1 MSAAAT
7 TPLARRAG
15 SPWSACVYQQAMSIR
30 NAVVQRVLRL
40 KQPKYLAGA
49 IAGALY
55 FYFFLFRHAFR
66 GSSRDGGPDLER
78 AVGWLHDPAIAPLVL
93 GVAALALLVA
103 MLATWLLPGERSA
116 LAFSEAEVAFLF
128 PAPMTR
134 SQLVRYKLLRSQ
146 LAILVSSVLLT
157 VVLRRGGAFGGNPW
171 LHAIG
176 WWMVLSTVRMHFI
189 GASFVRDRLRGD
201 GRLAWLRGAGAG
213 AAVLGAAIALA
224 WWVRTHVPPPPPG
237 GDALLPW
244 ARQVLA
250 LPVLAWVLWP
260 LKLVVAPVL
269 APDAIAFWRAVP
281 AALVVMAL
289 HFFWIVRS
297 DASFEE
303 AAIAHSRK
311 RARLVEAKRD
321 GRLGFEALR
330 PAKKRPAPFRLAPT
344 GFPPVAMLWRN
355 LLAVGTT
362 RLRGYGAIAA
372 VLLLGEAWIA
382 RDPQLRPVLKVF
394 FGLGLGAGG
403 WLLVVGPMFVQR
415 SLHRV
420 LAHMDL
426 LKASPLPGWQLALG
440 ELLMPMLMLAAA
452 EWLLLAMALLAVLLG
467 GVHVV
472 PPGTAIA
479 AALGAALLV
488 PPLCGLLMCLPFAGL
503 LLFPAWASAGRGGG
517 VEVMG
522 QRMIFFGGYV
532 LVLAVTLLPAL
543 LLGGIVAAASYWF
556 AGPPGALLA
565 GAPVAAAV
573 LAAELTIAVRW
584 LGRRIERYD
593 LSREPA

>member
-1 MSAAAT
+1 MNAAAAAI
-7 TPLARRAG
+7 ARGAG

-30 NAVVQRVLRL
+30 NAVVRRVLRL

-49 IAGALY
+49 VAGALY

-66 GSSRDGGPDLER
+66 GHGRDGGPGLER

-93 GVAALALLVA
+93 GIAALALLVA
-103 MLATWLLPGERSA
+103 MLATWLLPGERTA

-157 VVLRRGGAFGGNPW
+157 VVLRRGGAFGGSPW

-176 WWMVLSTVRMHFI
+176 WWIVLSTVRMHFI
-189 GASFVRDRLRGD
+189 GASFARDRLRGE
-201 GRLAWLRGAGAG
+201 GRLAWLRGTGAG
-213 AAVLGAAIALA
+213 ALVLAAAIALF
-224 WWVRTHVPPPPPG
+224 WWVRTHVPPPPADG
-237 GDALLPW
+237 ALLPW
-244 ARQVLA
+244 AQQVLA
-250 LPVLAWVLWP
+250 VPALAWVLWP
-260 LKLVVAPVL
+260 LKLVVAPML
-269 APDAIAFWRAVP
+269 APDAMAFWRAVP
-281 AALVVMAL
+281 AGLAVMAL

-303 AAIAHSRK
+303 AAIAQSRK
-311 RARLVEAKRD
+311 RARIVEAKRD
-321 GRLGFEALR
+321 GRLGFDALR
-330 PAKKRPAPFRLAPT
+330 PAKKRPAPFRLAPV

-355 LLAVGTT
+355 LLAMGTT
-362 RLRGYGAIAA
+362 RMRSYAAIAA
-372 VLLLGEAWIA
+372 LLLLGEGWIA
-382 RDPQLRPVLKVF
+382 HDAQLRPVLKLF
-394 FGLGLGAGG
+394 FGLGLGVGG

-420 LAHMDL
+420 LAHMDM

-440 ELLMPMLMLAAA
+440 ELLAPMMLLAAA
-452 EWLLLAMALLAVLLG
+452 EWLLLAMATLAVLLG
-467 GVHVV
+467 GVQAV
-472 PPGTAIA
+472 PPATAVA
-479 AALGAALLV
+479 GALGAALLI
-488 PPLCGLLMCLPFAGL
+488 PPLCGLLLCLPFAGL
-503 LLFPAWASAGRGGG
+503 LLFPAWTGGGRGGG

-522 QRMIFFGGYV
+522 QRMIFFGGYL

-543 LLGGIVAAASYWF
+543 LLGGLVGAVAYWL
-556 AGPPGALLA
+556 AGPVGALLT

-573 LAAELTIAVRW
+573 LAVELMIAVRW

-593 LSREPA
+593 LSREQA

>member
-1 MSAAAT
+1 MNVAAA
-7 TPLARRAG
+7 RGAG
-15 SPWSACVYQQAMSIR
+15 SPWSACLYQQAMSIR

-49 IAGALY
+49 VAGALY

-66 GSSRDGGPDLER
+66 GQARDGGRGLEQ
-78 AVGWLHDPAIAPLVL
+78 AVGWLHDPAIASLVL
-93 GVAALALLVA
+93 GAAALVLLVA

-157 VVLRRGGAFGGNPW
+157 VVLRRGGAFGGDPW

-176 WWMVLSTVRMHFI
+176 WWIVLSTVRMHFI
-189 GASFVRDRLRGD
+189 GASFARERLRGD
-201 GRLAWLRGAGAG
+201 GRLAWLRGAGVGALVVA
-213 AAVLGAAIALA
+213 AAVALF
-224 WWVRTHVPPPPPG
+224 WWVRTHVPPPPA
-237 GDALLPW
+237 DALLPW
-244 ARQVLA
+244 AQQVLA
-250 LPVLAWVLWP
+250 LPVLAWALWP
-260 LKLVVAPVL
+260 LKLVVAPML
-269 APDAIAFWRAVP
+269 APDAMAFWRAAP
-281 AALVVMAL
+281 AALLVMAL

-303 AAIAHSRK
+303 AAIAHSQR
-311 RARLVEAKRD
+311 RARIVQAKRD

-330 PAKKRPAPFRLAPT
+330 RAKKRPAPFRLAPT
-344 GFPPVAMLWRN
+344 GFPPVALLWRN
-355 LLAVGTT
+355 LLAVGTA
-362 RLRGYGAIAA
+362 RVRGYAAIAA
-372 VLLLGEAWIA
+372 VVIVGEAWIA
-382 RDPQLRPVLKVF
+382 RDPQLQSLLKLF
-394 FGLGLGAGG
+394 FGLGVGIAG
-403 WLLVVGPMFVQR
+403 WLLVVGPMIVQR

-420 LAHMDL
+420 LGHMDL
-426 LKASPLPGWQLALG
+426 LKAAPLPGWQLALG
-440 ELLMPMLMLAAA
+440 ELLMPTLLLAFV

-467 GVHVV
+467 GMPMV
-472 PPGTAIA
+472 PAGTAMA
-479 AALGAALLV
+479 AAAGAALLV

-503 LLFPAWASAGRGGG
+503 LLFPAWTSGGRGGG

-543 LLGGIVAAASYWF
+543 LLGGIAGGALYWVSGPVAA
-556 AGPPGALLA
+556 LLV

-573 LAAELTIAVRW
+573 LAAEFTIAVRW

-593 LSREPA
+593 LSQERT